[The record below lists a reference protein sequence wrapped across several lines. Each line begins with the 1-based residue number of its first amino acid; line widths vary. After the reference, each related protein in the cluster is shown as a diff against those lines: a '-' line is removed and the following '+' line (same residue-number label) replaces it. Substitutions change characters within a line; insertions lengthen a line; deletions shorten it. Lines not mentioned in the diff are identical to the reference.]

1 METEKTIHDVIK
13 ERMKLPEEVKSFIK
27 INVFLNIIMAIV
39 IYLFVSVD
47 IMG

>member
-27 INVFLNIIMAIV
+27 INVFLNIIKNNNSRLKLF
-39 IYLFVSVD
+39 IYKKF
-47 IMG
+47 